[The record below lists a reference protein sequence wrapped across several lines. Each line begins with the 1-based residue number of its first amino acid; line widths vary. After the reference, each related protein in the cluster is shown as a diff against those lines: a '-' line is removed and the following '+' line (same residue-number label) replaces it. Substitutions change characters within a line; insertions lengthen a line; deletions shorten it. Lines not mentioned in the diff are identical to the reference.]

1 MNTTKFQAMAY
12 FGIGVGLIKFSLLA
26 SGWSKPSLLTFGTAF
41 VLLAL
46 LFFCS
51 LKLRSRWL
59 IKVIERIQRIRLSHL
74 SLLLILLPLAVA
86 LIQRQD
92 IILGIV
98 VLYIAYIS
106 YALVISKD
114 LATVVMWLLNR
125 KKRTNVS
132 VS

>member
-1 MNTTKFQAMAY
+1 MNTTKFQALGY
-12 FGIGVGLIKFSLLA
+12 FGIGVGLIRFSLLA
-26 SGWSKPSLLTFGTAF
+26 CGWSRPSLLTFGTVF

-51 LKLRSRWL
+51 LKLRSQWL
-59 IKVIERIQRIRLSHL
+59 IKVTERIQRIRLSHL

-98 VLYIAYIS
+98 VLYIAYVS

-125 KKRTNVS
+125 KKRTTAS
-132 VS
+132 LS